1 MRTLYKIPLMNRYL
15 TTAFF
20 FILFISLLLSQACK
34 KKTEDAPVAGPVPVL
49 TTTAFSNVLLSTA
62 KLSGNITSDGG
73 TFVTKRG
80 FCWSSSTQNPTIQN
94 DTIVSGNGAGFYSGT
109 IKGLKGQTTYYVR
122 AFAINSNG
130 TGYGSILNMATLDS
144 TITDIENNHYR
155 IIQIGMQVWMAE
167 NLKTTKYRNGENIT
181 NVTTASGWNQAK
193 TGAYCNYDNSGNLHT
208 IYGSLYNF
216 YAIADTRNIA
226 PAGWHVPGNTEWDL
240 MINLIG
246 GKTVAGGKLKE
257 TGSAHWQSPNMG
269 ATNETGFTALPG
281 GCRDDQGVFTAIN
294 EGGAWWMSTTS
305 GSYLAWFCQMN
316 KDDATFFS
324 IAWLEGFGFSVRCVR
339 D

>member
-1 MRTLYKIPLMNRYL
+1 MRPLYKFRNMKLLIIPV
-15 TTAFF
+15 
-20 FILFISLLLSQACK
+20 FILILLTGLVITQACK
-34 KKTEDAPVAGPVPVL
+34 KKSDETPVAGPVPVL
-49 TTTAFSNVLLSTA
+49 TTTAYSNVLLSTA

-80 FCWSSSTQNPTIQN
+80 FCWSSSAQNPTIQN
-94 DTIVSGNGAGFYSGT
+94 DTIVSGNGAGFYSGA

-122 AFAINSNG
+122 SFATNSNG
-130 TGYGSILNMATLDS
+130 TGYGSILSMPTLDT
-144 TITDIENNHYR
+144 TIADLENNHYR
-155 IIQIGMQVWMAE
+155 IIQIGTQVWMAE
-167 NLKTTKYRNGENIT
+167 NLKTTKYRNGENVT
-181 NVTTASGWNQAK
+181 NVTASSGWNQAK
-193 TGAYCNYDNSGNLHT
+193 TGAYCNYDNNANNAA
-208 IYGSLYNF
+208 IYGRLYNF
-216 YAIADTRNIA
+216 YAIADSRNIA
-226 PAGWHVPGNTEWDL
+226 PVGWHVPSNTEWDL

-281 GCRDDQGVFTAIN
+281 GCRDDQGVFTGIN
-294 EGGAWWMSTTS
+294 EGGTWWMSTTS
-305 GSYLAWFCQMN
+305 GTYLAWFCQMN

-324 IAWLEGFGFSVRCVR
+324 IAWLNGFGFSVRCLR